1 MALKTAKVRAAGD
14 SPTMRGTGK
23 PTETFHY
30 EATSVVT
37 DIETDEDV
45 AFFDRHVI
53 KPARHRRFTERDVF
67 EILLRGIS
75 WAAVLAL
82 PARLWPRIAGWTSRL
97 RHARYAR
104 RKRPAAIEALMAA
117 GLVADTDAAGRVF
130 DTQRRRAHEQRFVY
144 VRERFKPSPVAFDIK
159 GLDELLRVQS
169 EGHGAILW
177 TSPFV
182 FQTLAGKRGLYEA
195 GQRPA
200 QLSATNHGF
209 SGSDFSVRYLNPP
222 IVRAENRYLKER
234 LAFDQNTIATLLR
247 RSVRLLKMGTPVYF
261 GNNTY
266 AGRSFLQVPFGPDA
280 WFVMPQTPLML
291 ARRHGFTL
299 FIVDTVETEPFA
311 AYSIRLTKCDV
322 PQSPEMTDAQ
332 AVAKGALAVRDAI
345 LVGARAAPD
354 QFAGLDAVF
363 TSPVIEVQDQPQKGA
378 PEPG

>member
-1 MALKTAKVRAAGD
+1 MAWKNAKVRAAGN
-14 SPTMRGTGK
+14 SQAIRGTGK
-23 PTETFHY
+23 TTETFRY

-75 WAAVLAL
+75 WIAILAL
-82 PARLWPRIAGWTSRL
+82 PARLWTHIAEWTSRL
-97 RHARYAR
+97 RRARYAR
-104 RKRPAAIEALMAA
+104 RKRPAAIEAVMAA
-117 GLVADTDAAGRVF
+117 GLVADTDAAGCAF

-144 VRERFKPSPVAFDIK
+144 LRERLKPGPVAFDIK
-159 GLDELLRVQS
+159 GLDELVRVQS
-169 EGHGAILW
+169 EGKGAILW

-182 FQTLAGKRGLYEA
+182 YQTLAGKRGLYEA

-200 QLSATNHGF
+200 QMSATNHGF
-209 SGSDFSVRYLNPP
+209 SGSDFSVRYLNPT
-222 IVRAENRYLKER
+222 ILRAENRYLKER
-234 LAFDQNTIATLLR
+234 LAFDQNTIAPVLR

-266 AGRSFLQVPFGPDA
+266 AGRSFLQVPFGPEA

-291 ARRHGFTL
+291 ARRHGFAV
-299 FIVDTVETEPFA
+299 FVMETVETEPFA
-311 AYSIRLTKCDV
+311 AYRIRLTNCEV
-322 PQSPEMTDAQ
+322 PQSREMTDTQ
-332 AVAKGALAVRDAI
+332 AVAQGALAVRDAI
-345 LVGARAAPD
+345 LAGARAAPD

-363 TSPVIEVQDQPQKGA
+363 TSPVIEVQGKSQQGTPVA
-378 PEPG
+378 